1 MTKSDIP
8 SHTELQQA
16 RAVAE
21 RLAQEAA
28 TDRKAA
34 AEDRKAAEYERG
46 QADFRQR
53 TAEDHNRAAGERV
66 RWLEEHDETK
76 VRALVAAA
84 EQKLADAKA
93 LMADYDAAR
102 HGAMISLQRIDARE
116 QAERA
121 AAGIGN

>member
-1 MTKSDIP
+1 MADDNDTV
-8 SHTELQQA
+8 ELRLA
-16 RAVAE
+16 RAYRDEAE
-21 RLAQEAA
+21 QI
-28 TDRKAA
+28 K
-34 AEDRKAAEYERG
+34 KAAEQDLEAARYERG

-66 RWLEEHDETK
+66 RWLEEHDEAK